1 MADAAHVLMLGH
13 GAMGRAMERLL
24 GPRHEIAVWDRDL
37 ETWAETLDLEAA
49 VPAQDFILFAL
60 PTNPHGELAARVAAV
75 ASPDTICLTIAKGLD
90 DEGRAPHEIL
100 HGALAPAQ
108 PRGVVYGPMIASDLE
123 TGRAG
128 FAMIGTPEREIFDR
142 VSALFDRTALHLEF
156 TDDVT
161 GVSWAVILKNVY
173 VPLIGAADELELGD
187 NVRGFL
193 VCEILRELDEICR
206 GFGGRA
212 GTAYTVAGL
221 GDLVTTAT
229 SESSHHRGIG
239 ADLAAGRV
247 DRMAGEGVNIRGEG
261 IHALAMIEHHGL
273 LDIDRYPLM
282 ALMRSMLD
290 QPEAAAARLRETIED
305 RGDRRD

>member
-1 MADAAHVLMLGH
+1 MADAAHVLLLGH

-24 GPRHEIAVWDRDL
+24 GPRHRIAVWDRDL
-37 ETWAETLDLEAA
+37 ETREETLDLEAA
-49 VPAQDFILFAL
+49 VPAQDFILFTL
-60 PTNPHGELAARVAAV
+60 PTNPHGELAARIAAV
-75 ASPDTICLTIAKGLD
+75 AAPQTICLSIAKGLD

-100 HGALAPAQ
+100 QGALAPAQ
-108 PRGVVYGPMIASDLE
+108 PHGVVYGPMIAGDLQA
-123 TGRAG
+123 GRAG
-128 FAMIGTPEREIFDR
+128 FAMLGTPEREVFDR
-142 VSALFDRTALHLEF
+142 VTALFDGTPLHLEYS
-156 TDDVT
+156 DDVT
-161 GVSWAVILKNVY
+161 GVSWAVILKNLY

-206 GFGGRA
+206 RFGARA

-261 IHALAMIEHHGL
+261 IHTLSMIERHGL
-273 LDIDRYPLM
+273 LEIERFPLM
-282 ALMRSMLD
+282 ALMRSMID
-290 QPEAAAARLRETIED
+290 RPDAAAGRLREAIHSW
-305 RGDRRD
+305 GDRRG